1 MSRLTA
7 KPGYPKDMRQKDP
20 FADFGR
26 MRREMDELL
35 GDFWDQAGYRSRRA
49 ATGFVPRVD
58 VYYCG
63 ERAPE
68 RAVIKVELPGVD
80 ADAVTLEV
88 RGRALV
94 VSGEKPIRET
104 EGRTYQQVELPSGP
118 FRRVVELSVDVEPE
132 HAEATFEDG
141 VLRIELPIRMPEAAR
156 RVPIQRADEE

>member
-1 MSRLTA
+1 MQR
-7 KPGYPKDMRQKDP
+7 KDP

-35 GDFWDQAGYRSRRA
+35 GDLWERAGYQTPRH

-63 ERAPE
+63 SEAPE
-68 RAVIKVELPGVD
+68 RAVVKVELPGVD
-80 ADAVTLEV
+80 LSAVHLEV

-94 VSGEKPIRET
+94 ISGEKPVRET

-118 FRRVVELSVDVEPE
+118 FRRVVELSVDVEAE
-132 HAEATFEDG
+132 QAEATYDDG
-141 VLRIELPIRMPEAAR
+141 VLRIDLPIRLPEAIR
-156 RVPIQRADEE
+156 RVPIQRADAD